1 MASAARHAHHTH
13 EAARVRTRAAG
24 RATRDGRNQHNTAPH
39 GSIFNLLRTHHLR
52 TRRDARDQHT
62 KTTTCTTRTHTTTA
76 TILNDSQARL

>member
-24 RATRDGRNQHNTAPH
+24 RATRDGRNQHGPALLH
-39 GSIFNLLRTHHLR
+39 LLRTHHLR

-62 KTTTCTTRTHTTTA
+62 KTTTCATRTHTTTA